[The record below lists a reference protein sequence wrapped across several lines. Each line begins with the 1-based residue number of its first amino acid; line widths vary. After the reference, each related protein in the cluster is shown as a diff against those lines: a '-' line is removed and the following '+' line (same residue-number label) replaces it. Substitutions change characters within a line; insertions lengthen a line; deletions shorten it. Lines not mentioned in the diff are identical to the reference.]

1 MKLKLFIS
9 GIILFLTF
17 VSYAENNR
25 SLSSAGA
32 QLYFIS
38 PSDGEVLKSPF
49 KVRFGL
55 SNMGVAPA
63 GVDVKNTGHHHLLID
78 AQKLPELDKAL
89 PSDEVHIHYGGGQ
102 TESILNL
109 VQGKHSLQLILGDK
123 YHIPHNPPVI
133 SKKIFITIK

>member
-78 AQKLPELDKAL
+78 AQKLPELDKTL

>member
-1 MKLKLFIS
+1 MKLKLFLS
-9 GIILFLTF
+9 GIILFSTF
-17 VSYAENNR
+17 FSYAENNR
-25 SLSSAGA
+25 SLSSANA

-78 AQKLPELDKAL
+78 AQKLPELDQAL

-102 TESILNL
+102 TESILDL

>member
-1 MKLKLFIS
+1 MKLKLFFS

-17 VSYAENNR
+17 FSYAEGNR
-25 SLSSAGA
+25 SLSSTDA

-49 KVRFGL
+49 TVRFGL

-63 GVDVKNTGHHHLLID
+63 GVDVENTGHHHLLID
-78 AQKLPELDKAL
+78 AEKLPESDKAL
-89 PSDEVHIHYGGGQ
+89 PSDEMHIHYGGGQ
-102 TESILNL
+102 TESILDL

-123 YHIPHNPPVI
+123 YHIPHKPPVI